1 MASIMDASQ
10 KYVLALFRV
19 VIGLLFAC
27 HGVASLFGVMG
38 GADSEGGTV
47 DATSWPY
54 GWAAVI
60 HLAAGALVILGLC
73 TRSFAVVGSGAM
85 AYAYFTEHQD
95 LALWPM
101 ENGGELAAVYAW
113 AFLLLV
119 VSGPGAWAV
128 DNWVREFRNP
138 SGV

>member
-1 MASIMDASQ
+1 MDASQ
-10 KYVLALFRV
+10 KYVLALFR
-19 VIGLLFAC
+19 IAFGLLFGC

-47 DATSWPY
+47 EATSWPY

-60 HLAAGALVILGLC
+60 HIVAGALIILGVC
-73 TRSFAVVGSGAM
+73 TRAFAVISSGAM

-95 LALWPM
+95 VALWPL
-101 ENGGELAAVYAW
+101 ENGGELAAMYAW

-119 VSGPGAWAV
+119 VTGPGAWAV
-128 DNWVREFRNP
+128 DNWLRKLRHP